1 MERNATY
8 QREWQEANSVILI
21 QGYMLDFESLRSG
34 KSVPAVDMSDIKHV
48 WGLISELP
56 QPETEPSGPVGWDIR
71 LIRERCSQG
80 ADPVAVWAR
89 VALLRMLLGTE
100 LLDKWRDADRPQ
112 YIVFETLARFPLPE
126 GIQNF
131 HPDEF
136 VNALNNAT

>member
-1 MERNATY
+1 
-8 QREWQEANSVILI
+8 
-21 QGYMLDFESLRSG
+21 MLDFESLRSG
-34 KSVPAVDMSDIKHV
+34 KSVPAVDMSDIKRV

-89 VALLRMLLGTE
+89 VVLLRMLLGTE
-100 LLDKWRDADRPQ
+100 LLDKWRDADRPHD
-112 YIVFETLARFPLPE
+112 IVFETLARFALPE

-131 HPDEF
+131 RPDEF
-136 VNALNNAT
+136 VNALNNAA